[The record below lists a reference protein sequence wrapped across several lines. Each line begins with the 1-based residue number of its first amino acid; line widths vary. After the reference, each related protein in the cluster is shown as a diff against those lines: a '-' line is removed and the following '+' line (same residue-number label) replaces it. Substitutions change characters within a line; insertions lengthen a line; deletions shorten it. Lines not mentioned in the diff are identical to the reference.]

1 MEIPQTDPSE
11 GTPQAVSEWEHPANV
26 PGDEDSRDWLRVEA
40 GTQRCWGRAGIEQR
54 IKKGKKK
61 GKIKSLLFGKMTRTG
76 SSAGK
81 EGRAWRASTAP
92 LPCRG
97 LHSLTGL
104 GGLSTALSTL
114 PAPRACTPGCQGGAA
129 INYPGSY
136 SRRVGEAARIHTP
149 APGQVQSG
157 PRRRQLT
164 GPRGITRPRGN
175 ATALSML
182 MGVAMATPDQ
192 MMGTPAKAIEAG
204 AGVAGGPELS
214 QPHGHHLALGRQGH
228 LGVSP

>member
-1 MEIPQTDPSE
+1 MEIPQIDPSE

-97 LHSLTGL
+97 LHSLTGSARQDRI
-104 GGLSTALSTL
+104 GRVVNSHEHPSSTPCLH
-114 PAPRACTPGCQGGAA
+114 PRVPGRCS
-129 INYPGSY
+129 N
-136 SRRVGEAARIHTP
+136 
-149 APGQVQSG
+149 
-157 PRRRQLT
+157 
-164 GPRGITRPRGN
+164 
-175 ATALSML
+175 
-182 MGVAMATPDQ
+182 
-192 MMGTPAKAIEAG
+192 
-204 AGVAGGPELS
+204 
-214 QPHGHHLALGRQGH
+214 
-228 LGVSP
+228 